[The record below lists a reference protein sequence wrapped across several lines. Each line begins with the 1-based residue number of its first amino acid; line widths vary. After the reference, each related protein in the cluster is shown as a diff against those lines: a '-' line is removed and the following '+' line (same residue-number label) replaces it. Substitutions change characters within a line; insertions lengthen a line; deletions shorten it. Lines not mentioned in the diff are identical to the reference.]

1 MQTPS
6 PFLTPIERFCD
17 IARDHVDSNTLIL
30 IDIDNTILASD
41 LCYGSVEF
49 FIYMVR
55 DEMARSGRPLFE
67 AKRLVA
73 QRWVDAQAHISTKLI
88 DEKIHD
94 FMGQAV
100 GQGAVVV
107 GFTARDPDVLALT
120 FDQLNSHR
128 IAFEGFETL
137 SFSKTYEHLWEGD
150 IHKAQA
156 LMKNGV
162 MFCHDL
168 NPKGVVFKDFLS
180 DVQVWRASKDLTPI
194 SRVLLVDDWIHNLV
208 SMEEAARQ
216 AGVDFWGYHFQ
227 YEKKDFDPA
236 RALEQERFFLEA
248 KKKTA
253 PL

>member
-6 PFLTPIERFCD
+6 PFLTPIGRFCD
-17 IARDHVDSNTLIL
+17 IERTHVDANTLIL

-55 DEMARSGRPLFE
+55 EEMARSGRPLFE

-94 FMGQAV
+94 FLGWAV
-100 GQGAVVV
+100 DQGSVVV
-107 GFTARDPDVLALT
+107 GFTARDPEVLDLT
-120 FDQLNSHR
+120 FHQLNRHQV
-128 IAFEGFETL
+128 AFEKFETL

-150 IHKAQA
+150 VHKAQA
-156 LMKNGV
+156 LMEKGV

-180 DVQVWRASKDLTPI
+180 NVQEWRQARDLNPV

-208 SMEEAARQ
+208 SMQEAAVQ
-216 AGVDFWGYHFQ
+216 AGIDFWGYHFQ
-227 YEKKDFDPA
+227 YERKEFDPV
-236 RALEQERFFLEA
+236 RALEQERLFLSSGQ
-248 KKKTA
+248 
-253 PL
+253 